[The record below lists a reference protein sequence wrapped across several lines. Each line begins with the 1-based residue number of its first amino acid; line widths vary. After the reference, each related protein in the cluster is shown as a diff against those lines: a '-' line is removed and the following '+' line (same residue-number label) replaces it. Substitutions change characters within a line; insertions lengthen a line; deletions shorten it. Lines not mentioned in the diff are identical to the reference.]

1 MIISVLSQIMVP
13 VRLAF
18 FFLAFLCCASQA
30 AWAFNLAENQG
41 LQYIDPYSSVF
52 SLRTASAGPLCE
64 SDILAALDSTVQSLP
79 SNQVQSAPKKPKQKS
94 FSGNVS
100 WYGIPFHGRK
110 TASGEIF
117 DMNKLTAAHLKL
129 PFGTRVLVEDPKTGN
144 TVIVKVND
152 RGPYVKT
159 RVMDL
164 AKEGARELGTLSR
177 GVAFVDCLVLSN

>member
-1 MIISVLSQIMVP
+1 MIAFYLNGARLRMKLFILSIGMFCCINQAAFALNLATSQI
-13 VRLAF
+13 
-18 FFLAFLCCASQA
+18 
-30 AWAFNLAENQG
+30 
-41 LQYIDPYSSVF
+41 
-52 SLRTASAGPLCE
+52 
-64 SDILAALDSTVQSLP
+64 ILAVQTPAIKSVS
-79 SNQVQSAPKKPKQKS
+79 SNNQS
-94 FSGNVS
+94 FSGNIS
-100 WYGIPFHGRK
+100 WYGIPFNGKK

-164 AKEGARELGTLSR
+164 AKEGARELGTLGR
-177 GVAFVDCLVLSN
+177 GVAFVDCLIISEEKN